1 MSNPTNASPF
11 NALPPVISALAI
23 VIIGVEIVFYAGSTG
38 LVGGQEAIGWRLQAV
53 QKFAYSPDIF
63 AWMWQNWTW
72 PAEHLVRLFSYLFL
86 HANFTHALF
95 GAVIVLALGKMVG
108 EVFHPVAVLLVFFV
122 SGAAGAVAYT
132 AIWPEPVPL
141 IGSYPG
147 AYGFIGAFTFLI
159 WARLRVAGDNQMRAF
174 SLIAMLLGIQL
185 LFGAIFGSNGDWIAD
200 LVGFATGFGMSFF
213 LVPGGWARIRAMIRH
228 R

>member
-1 MSNPTNASPF
+1 MSSPENNSPF
-11 NALPPVISALAI
+11 NALPPVIAALAL
-23 VIIGVEIVFYAGSTG
+23 VIIGIEIVFYLGSTG
-38 LVGGQEAIGWRLQAV
+38 LAGGNEGLAWRLQAV
-53 QKFAYSPDIF
+53 QRFAFSPDIF
-63 AWMWQNWTW
+63 GWMWQNGTW
-72 PAEHLVRLFSYLFL
+72 PGEHLVRIFSYLFL

-108 EVFHPVAVLLVFFV
+108 EVFHPVAALLVFFA
-122 SGAAGAVAYT
+122 SGAAGAIAYT
-132 AIWPEPVPL
+132 AIWPNPVTL

-159 WARLRVAGDNQMRAF
+159 WARLRVTGDNQMRAF

-185 LFGAIFGSNGDWIAD
+185 LFGALFGSNGDWVAD
-200 LVGFATGFGMSFF
+200 LVGFGTGFALSFF

-228 R
+228 D